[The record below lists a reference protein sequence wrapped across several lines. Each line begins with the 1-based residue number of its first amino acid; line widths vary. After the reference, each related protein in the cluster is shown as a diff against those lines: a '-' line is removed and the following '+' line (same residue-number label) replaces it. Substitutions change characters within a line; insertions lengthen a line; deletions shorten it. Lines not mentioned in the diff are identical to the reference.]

1 MKKLITGII
10 LLCVFVNS
18 YASSDKENKTMSDS
32 KIAESYVMLYY
43 QSMEA
48 PRNFY
53 GKVLGLEATLDDEW
67 VTLYKITPTSYVG
80 VVKEGG
86 TAFHKVQENSAVMLS
101 LVVDDVDSWYEKI
114 KASQD
119 VTMIKEIYNHDS
131 APIRAF
137 LVEDP
142 GGYTVEIFQWVKK

>member
-1 MKKLITGII
+1 MKNIITGII
-10 LLCVFVNS
+10 LLIVFANS
-18 YASSDKENKTMSDS
+18 YASSDKENKSMSDS

-43 QSMEA
+43 KSMDA

-53 GKVLGLEATLDDEW
+53 SKVLGLEAAFDDEW
-67 VTLYKITPTSYVG
+67 VTLYRITSSSYVG

-86 TAFHKVQENSAVMLS
+86 TAYHKAQENSAVMLS
-101 LVVDDVDSWYEKI
+101 LVVDNVDSWYEKI
-114 KASQD
+114 KTSQG
-119 VTMIKEIYNHDS
+119 VTILKEIYNHDS

-142 GGYTVEIFQWVKK
+142 GGYTLEIFQWVKK

>member
-1 MKKLITGII
+1 MKEIITGIV
-10 LLCVFVNS
+10 LLVFVIAG
-18 YASSDKENKTMSDS
+18 YASSDKEKKTMSDS

-43 QSMEA
+43 KSLDA

-53 GKVLGLEATLDDEW
+53 GKILGLETAFDDEW
-67 VTLYKITPTSYVG
+67 VTLYKITSTSYVG

-86 TAFHKVQENSAVMLS
+86 TAYHKAQEHSAVMLS
-101 LVVDDVDSWYEKI
+101 LVVEDVDSWYEKI
-114 KASQD
+114 RMNED
-119 VTMIKEIYNHDS
+119 LVILKEIYNHDS

-142 GGYTVEIFQWVKK
+142 GGYTIEIFQWLKK